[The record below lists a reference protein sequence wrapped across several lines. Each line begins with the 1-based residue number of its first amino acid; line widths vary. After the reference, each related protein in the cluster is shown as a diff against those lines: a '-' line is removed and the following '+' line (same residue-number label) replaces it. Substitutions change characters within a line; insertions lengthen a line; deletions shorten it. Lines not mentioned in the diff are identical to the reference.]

1 MKKLIF
7 VLAVSVMVCG
17 AAFADVTMTDWEP
30 LVYGSTLSI
39 TDYEPAGFDV
49 ELSEWENAAHLDVET
64 YNVSGWLYDPNAPIT
79 VTISGFDNDAFIASD
94 NTWLML
100 DVMNWD
106 EDRYADY
113 ELPFTGNGTYTF
125 TSDNMPYYDEDYP
138 LDGIEV
144 TYADIYIYDRDA
156 RDTAQIIPGASGR
169 VTFTVGTPEE
179 EETVVPEPATYAYAL
194 MGLGSLAGIKRRI
207 RK

>member
-49 ELSEWENAAHLDVET
+49 ELSEWGDSAALDVYT
-64 YNVSGWLYDPNAPIT
+64 HNVSGWLYDPNEPIT
-79 VTISGFDNDAFIASD
+79 VTLSGFDNDAFIASD

-100 DVMNWD
+100 EVMNWD
-106 EDRYADY
+106 EYCYADY
-113 ELPFTGNGTYTF
+113 ELLFTGNGTYTF
-125 TSDNMPYYDEDYP
+125 TSDNMSYDEEYP
-138 LDGIEV
+138 LDGTEV
-144 TYADIYIYDRDA
+144 TYVDIYVYDRDA
-156 RDTAQIIPGASGR
+156 RDNAQIIPGASGR
-169 VTFTVGTPEE
+169 VTFTVGTPED
-179 EETVVPEPATYAYAL
+179 ETVVPEPATYAYAL
-194 MGLGSLAGIKRRI
+194 MGLGSLVGIKRRI

>member
-1 MKKLIF
+1 MKKLIS
-7 VLAVSVMVCG
+7 VLALAALVCG

-30 LVYGSTLSI
+30 FVYGSTLSI

-49 ELSEWENAAHLDVET
+49 ELSEWVNSAALDVET
-64 YNVSGWLYDPNAPIT
+64 HNVSGWLYDPNVPIT
-79 VTISGFDNDAFIASD
+79 VTLSGFDNDAFIASD

-100 DVMNWD
+100 EILNWD

-125 TSDNMPYYDEDYP
+125 TSDNMSYDEEYP
-138 LDGIEV
+138 LDGTEV
-144 TYADIYIYDRDA
+144 TYVSFCVYDKDVSDDA
-156 RDTAQIIPGASGR
+156 HINPGTSGR
-169 VTFTVGTPEE
+169 VTIAFGTPE
-179 EETVVPEPATYAYAL
+179 EETVVPEPATAAYAL
-194 MGLGSLAGIKRRI
+194 MGLGSLVGIKRRI